1 MAEQTTIEIPMTA
14 ADRRRV
20 RRLIAAPDGVRF
32 PLELPTGTILHPG
45 QVLYQTEGRTYVV
58 AAAPEEVVVV
68 HPQTLAEAATI
79 GHLIGNLHRDIE
91 TDGNAVVAL
100 ADTALLDRLRR
111 IGVPFS
117 EERRAFHGRA
127 PGAHAH

>member
-1 MAEQTTIEIPMTA
+1 MPDPTTIEIPMTA

-20 RRLIAAPDGVRF
+20 RRLVAAPDGTRF
-32 PLELPTGTILHPG
+32 PLELPTGSVLRPG
-45 QVLYQTEGRTYVV
+45 QLLHQAEGRSYVV
-58 AAAPEEVVVV
+58 AAAPEDVVVAR
-68 HPQTLAEAATI
+68 PRDLGEAARL

-91 TDGNAVVAL
+91 TDGDAVVAL
-100 ADTALLDRLRR
+100 SDPALVDRLRR

-127 PGAHAH
+127 PGEHAH

>member
-20 RRLIAAPDGVRF
+20 RRLISAPDGVQF
-32 PLELPTGTILHPG
+32 PLELPTGTVLRPG
-45 QVLYQTEGRTYVV
+45 QVLHQAKGRAYVV
-58 AAAPEEVVVV
+58 AAAPEDVVVV
-68 HPQTLAEAATI
+68 RPRTLADAARV
-79 GHLIGNLHRDIE
+79 GHVIGNLHRDIE
-91 TDGNAVVAL
+91 TDGDSVVAL
-100 ADTALLDRLRR
+100 ADTALVDRLRR

-127 PGAHAH
+127 AGAHAH